1 MVVLTEPTVLA
12 PTFCPPVSASTE
24 SLTDTSSGWFLQS
37 EPELSVMERG
47 LEDYLNSIGPTE
59 FEGLVA
65 EIWAEL
71 GYETE
76 VTPGSR
82 DRGIDV
88 IATKEIPVTEK
99 VLIQA
104 KAYSQQ
110 NKVGSKEIRNYATL
124 YQQEAAVDRVVVVT
138 TGEFTSDAETL
149 AKDLDVRTVDR
160 DDLLALIDEAGIQI
174 GSNSTTNSQSDVPSD
189 TGFATQPESDPGSF
203 DDSSSYGQVYDA
215 DDIDN
220 LDQISDSNSR
230 SAWRDPPAEDQN
242 PPSKNTRISLVFYL
256 LAIAP
261 LIVLLAMDERLTT
274 INQSSSL
281 TAGFLLL
288 MAVYT
293 LAVIGTI
300 RKYNLSL
307 S

>member
-1 MVVLTEPTVLA
+1 
-12 PTFCPPVSASTE
+12 
-24 SLTDTSSGWFLQS
+24 
-37 EPELSVMERG
+37 MERG
-47 LEDYLNSIGPTE
+47 VEQYLNSIGPTE
-59 FEGLVA
+59 FEELIA

-76 VTPGSR
+76 VTPSSR

-104 KAYSQQ
+104 KAYSEH
-110 NKVGSKEIRNYATL
+110 NKVGSREIRNYATL
-124 YQQEAAVDRVVVVT
+124 YQQETAVDRVVVVT
-138 TGEFTSDAETL
+138 TGEFTADAETL

-160 DDLLALIDEAGIQI
+160 DDLLALIDEAGIQV
-174 GSNSTTNSQSDVPSD
+174 GSNSKTKSPSDAPSD
-189 TGFATQPESDPGSF
+189 TEFATQPESDLGSF
-203 DDSSSYGQVYDA
+203 NESSSYGQVYDA

-230 SAWRDPPAEDQN
+230 SAWRDPPDEDQN
-242 PPSKNTRISLVFYL
+242 SPSKNNRISLLFYL

-261 LIVLLAMDERLTT
+261 LITFLAMDELLTT
-274 INQSSSL
+274 INQSPSL
-281 TAGFLLL
+281 TAGVLLL
-288 MAVYT
+288 MVIYT
-293 LAVIGTI
+293 LAVVGVI

-307 S
+307 N

>member
-1 MVVLTEPTVLA
+1 
-12 PTFCPPVSASTE
+12 
-24 SLTDTSSGWFLQS
+24 
-37 EPELSVMERG
+37 MECG
-47 LEDYLNSIGPTE
+47 LEDYLNSIRPTE
-59 FEGLVA
+59 FEELVA

-104 KAYSQQ
+104 KAYSEQ

-124 YQQEAAVDRVVVVT
+124 YQQESGVDRVVVVT

-160 DDLLALIDEAGIQI
+160 EDLLALIDEAGIQV
-174 GSNSTTNSQSDVPSD
+174 GSNSTTNSQSDAPTD
-189 TGFATQPESDPGSF
+189 TEFATQPEPDSGSF
-203 DDSSSYGQVYDA
+203 DESSSYGRVYDA

-230 SAWRDPPAEDQN
+230 SAWGSPPDEDQN
-242 PPSKNTRISLVFYL
+242 PPSKNNRISIILYL

-261 LIVLLAMDERLTT
+261 PIALLAMAELRAT
-274 INQSSSL
+274 INQSSLL
-281 TAGFLLL
+281 TAGVSLL
-288 MAVYT
+288 MLIYT
-293 LAVIGTI
+293 LAVVGVI

-307 S
+307 N